1 MGKIPILVEENKE
14 PLFDS
19 KVIVQYLDHI
29 NEAQLMYP
37 KDPQDNISARLIE
50 SVADGVCDAI
60 VLVFLKNLGMKHCAV
75 MTGFKDKKR
84 FMKEQN
90 IFQIILVIKNIL
102 WEVILTL
109 QMCVRFRA

>member
-1 MGKIPILVEENKE
+1 
-14 PLFDS
+14 
-19 KVIVQYLDHI
+19 
-29 NEAQLMYP
+29 MYP

-50 SVADGVCDAI
+50 SVADGVCDTI

-75 MTGFKDKKR
+75 MTGFKGKKKR

-102 WEVILTL
+102 
-109 QMCVRFRA
+109 